1 MLTTETIKLL
11 ESIKKDVDKEKD
23 GEIAPKL
30 ESVEEVFLV
39 HCNLVKSDYQHT
51 SKVLFSFAPN
61 KQFGQLINISQLS
74 LTMANTVNTEFSYV
88 EFDLQ
93 TKLVKQWK
101 WR

>member
-1 MLTTETIKLL
+1 MKLL
-11 ESIKKDVDKEKD
+11 GSTKKEVDKDKD
-23 GEIAPKL
+23 GENVSRL
-30 ESVEEVFLV
+30 ESVKKALV
-39 HCNLVKSDYQHT
+39 HCSLVENDYQDT